1 VSTDPQK
8 QDQSEDRQTALRAFS
23 KLEEAIRLIEETL
36 AERSSLK
43 VLQLD
48 QMLRALA
55 KGMQLLALKDS
66 ELDLPTLVLKHE
78 WYVGQ
83 RLYVRGRRLADSACA
98 FTVLDSQEIP
108 EGVVIFGQM
117 RLTNVMPGGIVGL
130 DLELRPKRSKLAWHI
145 RAIDRDVETDFSL
158 SMI

>member
-1 VSTDPQK
+1 MSTDPQK
-8 QDQSEDRQTALRAFS
+8 QDQSEDRQAALRAFS
-23 KLEEAIRLIEETL
+23 KLEEAIRLIENAL
-36 AERSSLK
+36 AERPRLK

-48 QMLRALA
+48 PMLRALA

-83 RLYVRGRRLADSACA
+83 PLYVRARRLADSACA

-108 EGVVIFGQM
+108 EGVVICGQM
-117 RLTNVMPGGIVGL
+117 RNTNVMPGEVVGL
-130 DLELRPKRSKLAWHI
+130 DLELKRKHSKLAWHI
-145 RAIDRDVETDFSL
+145 RAIDRDVDTD
-158 SMI
+158 